1 MIVRSNSTA
10 AISKRRQSVRD
21 RTLAAF
27 LVALLM
33 ATMSM
38 PVAVADQDSVS
49 AAGMEEV
56 VPLRSLLAQVSAS
69 YSGRVLEVEL
79 EREEDGEE
87 DIWVYEVKLLTDNG
101 RVLKLEYDA
110 ISLKLLKIKGKSEN

>member
-1 MIVRSNSTA
+1 
-10 AISKRRQSVRD
+10 
-21 RTLAAF
+21 
-27 LVALLM
+27 M